1 MSKHTFLI
9 IALSLF
15 CNLSSAQAVTEPD
28 SISDLERRVQ
38 AVEKRQRSLALQVMS
53 LQEVQK
59 SAVSNLQSVSVATD
73 SLKTAGVSLASK
85 ISADSLCMSGRVD
98 AVNGDVRQAQ
108 DVLKSR
114 TISGVAI
121 AVFLFVVV
129 AISSWL
135 IVRRVR
141 RGSSYVDEVRRSQ
154 EVINESMK
162 KLQEESVSLDCK
174 LLDVANRQL
183 EMAKAP
189 DHSLVLELVN
199 EVTRIEG
206 NLSKMDSSVRG
217 YKQLVQAKDRM
228 LNEVSKNGYEVI
240 SLIGQDYNDGMPFQ
254 TRFVP
259 DDTLPEG
266 KRVITGMSKM
276 QVNYNGKM
284 IQAAQIV
291 VSQNI

>member
-9 IALSLF
+9 IALFF
-15 CNLSSAQAVTEPD
+15 CNLSFAQVVTETD

-38 AVEKRQRSLALQVMS
+38 TIEKRQRSLEAQVKS
-53 LQEVQK
+53 LQKAQK
-59 SAVSNLQSVSVATD
+59 STVSNLQSVSVATD
-73 SLKTAGVSLASK
+73 SLKTVGVSLASK
-85 ISADSLCMSGRVD
+85 ISADSLSMSGRVD

-114 TISGVAI
+114 TMSGVAI
-121 AVFLFVVV
+121 AVLLFVVV

-141 RGSSYVDEVRRSQ
+141 RGSSYVDDVRRSQ
-154 EVINESMK
+154 DVINESMK

-228 LNEVSKNGYEVI
+228 LNEVREHGYEVI

-266 KRVITGMSKM
+266 KRIITGMSKM
-276 QVNYNGKM
+276 QVNYNGRM

>member
-1 MSKHTFLI
+1 MSKLSFLI
-9 IALSLF
+9 IAFILQNISF
-15 CNLSSAQAVTEPD
+15 AQVTTEAD
-28 SISDLERRVQ
+28 SKSDLERRVQ
-38 AVEKRQRSLALQVMS
+38 IVEKRQRSL
-53 LQEVQK
+53 EVQVKNLQKTQK
-59 SAVSNLQSVSVATD
+59 STSSDLQSVSVATD

-85 ISADSLCMSGRVD
+85 ITADSLSMSGRVD
-98 AVNGDVRQAQ
+98 AVNGDVRKAQ
-108 DVLKSR
+108 GVVKSR
-114 TISGVAI
+114 SLWGAII
-121 AVFLFVVV
+121 AVLLFVVV

-141 RGSSYVDEVRRSQ
+141 RGSSYVDDVRRSQ
-154 EVINESMK
+154 DVISESMK
-162 KLQEESVSLDCK
+162 KLQEQSVSLDCK
-174 LLDVANRQL
+174 LLEVANKQL
-183 EMAKAP
+183 DMAKAP

-199 EVTRIEG
+199 EVARIEG

-228 LNEVSKNGYEVI
+228 LCDVQAHGYEVI

-266 KRVITGMSKM
+266 KRIITGMSKM
-276 QVNYNGKM
+276 QVNYEGKM

>member
-1 MSKHTFLI
+1 MSKLSFLI
-9 IALSLF
+9 IAFLF
-15 CNLSSAQAVTEPD
+15 CNISFAQVTTEAD
-28 SISDLERRVQ
+28 SQSDLERRVQ
-38 AVEKRQRSLALQVMS
+38 IVEKRQRSL
-53 LQEVQK
+53 EVQVKNLQKTQK
-59 SAVSNLQSVSVATD
+59 STSSDLQSVSVATD

-85 ISADSLCMSGRVD
+85 ITADSLCMSGRVD
-98 AVNGDVRQAQ
+98 AVNGDVRKAQ
-108 DVLKSR
+108 GVVKSR
-114 TISGVAI
+114 TLWGAII
-121 AVFLFVVV
+121 AVLLFVVV

-141 RGSSYVDEVRRSQ
+141 RGSSYVDDVRRSQ
-154 EVINESMK
+154 DVISESMK
-162 KLQEESVSLDCK
+162 KLQEQSVSLDCK
-174 LLDVANRQL
+174 LLEVANKQL
-183 EMAKAP
+183 DMAKAP

-199 EVTRIEG
+199 EVARIEG

-228 LNEVSKNGYEVI
+228 LSDVQAHGYEVI

-266 KRVITGMSKM
+266 KRIITGMSKM
-276 QVNYNGKM
+276 QVNYEGKM

>member
-1 MSKHTFLI
+1 MSKLSFLI
-9 IALSLF
+9 IAFLF
-15 CNLSSAQAVTEPD
+15 CNISFAQVATEAD
-28 SISDLERRVQ
+28 SQSDLERRVQ
-38 AVEKRQRSLALQVMS
+38 IVEKRQRSL
-53 LQEVQK
+53 EVQVKNLQKTQK
-59 SAVSNLQSVSVATD
+59 STSSDLQSVSVATD

-85 ISADSLCMSGRVD
+85 ITADSLSMSGRVD

-108 DVLKSR
+108 GVVKSR
-114 TISGVAI
+114 TLWGAII
-121 AVFLFVVV
+121 AVLLFVVV

-141 RGSSYVDEVRRSQ
+141 RGSSYVDDVRRSQ
-154 EVINESMK
+154 DVISESMK
-162 KLQEESVSLDCK
+162 KLQEQSVSLDCK
-174 LLDVANRQL
+174 LLEVANKQL
-183 EMAKAP
+183 DMAKAP

-199 EVTRIEG
+199 EVARIEG

-228 LNEVSKNGYEVI
+228 LSDVQAHGYEVI

-259 DDTLPEG
+259 DDTLPDG
-266 KRVITGMSKM
+266 KRIITGMSKM
-276 QVNYNGKM
+276 QVNYEGKM

>member
-9 IALSLF
+9 IALFF
-15 CNLSSAQAVTEPD
+15 CNLSFAQVVTKTD
-28 SISDLERRVQ
+28 TISDLERRVQ
-38 AVEKRQRSLALQVMS
+38 TIEKRQRSLEAQVRNLQKA
-53 LQEVQK
+53 QK
-59 SAVSNLQSVSVATD
+59 TTVSNLQSVSVSTD

-85 ISADSLCMSGRVD
+85 ISADSLSMSGRVD

-114 TISGVAI
+114 TMSGVAI
-121 AVFLFVVV
+121 AVLLFVVV
-129 AISSWL
+129 TISSWL
-135 IVRRVR
+135 IVRQVR
-141 RGSSYVDEVRRSQ
+141 RGSSYVDDVRRSQ
-154 EVINESMK
+154 DAINEFMK

-174 LLDVANRQL
+174 LLDVANKQL
-183 EMAKAP
+183 EMSKAP

-228 LNEVSKNGYEVI
+228 LNEVREHGYEVI

-266 KRVITGMSKM
+266 KRIITGMSKM
-276 QVNYNGKM
+276 QVNYNGRM

>member
-9 IALSLF
+9 IALFF
-15 CNLSSAQAVTEPD
+15 CNLSFAQVATDADPV
-28 SISDLERRVQ
+28 SDLERRVQ
-38 AVEKRQRSLALQVMS
+38 TIEKRQRSLAAQIKS
-53 LQEVQK
+53 LQKAQK
-59 SAVSNLQSVSVATD
+59 STVTNLQSVSVATD

-98 AVNGDVRQAQ
+98 AVNGDVRLAQ

-114 TISGVAI
+114 TTSGAII
-121 AVFLFVVV
+121 AVLLLVVV
-129 AISSWL
+129 AVSSWL
-135 IVRRVR
+135 IVKRLR
-141 RGSSYVDEVRRSQ
+141 RGSSYVDDVRRSQ
-154 EVINESMK
+154 DAINESMK

-189 DHSLVLELVN
+189 DHTLVLELVN

-228 LNEVSKNGYEVI
+228 LNEVRAHGYEVI

>member
-1 MSKHTFLI
+1 
-9 IALSLF
+9 
-15 CNLSSAQAVTEPD
+15 
-28 SISDLERRVQ
+28 
-38 AVEKRQRSLALQVMS
+38 MS